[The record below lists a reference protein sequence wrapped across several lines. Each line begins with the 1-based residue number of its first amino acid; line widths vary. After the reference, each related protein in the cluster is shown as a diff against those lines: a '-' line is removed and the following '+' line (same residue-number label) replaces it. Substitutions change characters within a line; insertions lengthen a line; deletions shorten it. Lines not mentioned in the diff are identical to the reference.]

1 MTGQDQLGREPSP
14 TPAAARHRPFP
25 HTAHAA
31 PATAR
36 HRHDN
41 SSWPPV
47 QWEEHTWTLPAVS
60 GPRSH
65 RDLHPHRYSAAV
77 PPRIAHLTPNPS
89 RRSLTLATR
98 AAFTLTEFDT
108 EMGERAHDLAPLLLH
123 VEAICSSR
131 IENLTASA
139 RAVLSAEMG
148 ARAPRH
154 AGEINANTRAMQVA
168 LDRSEDITADTVTA
182 IHATL
187 MEGQTRHTPG
197 RCREEAVW
205 VGTQVDSPVGAE
217 YVAPHHT
224 LVPELIEN
232 LVTFTRRTDIPA
244 VVSIALA
251 HAQFETIHPFTD
263 GNGRTG
269 RALAQ
274 AMLRHLG
281 VTRAAPVPLSGGLL
295 TDVDGYYAALTAY
308 RAGDI
313 DPIVEVFA
321 NASLRA
327 VDNARQLVED
337 IDRIRADWQD
347 RLPVPRNSNAWRM
360 LNLIARRPVLTP
372 GAAAVEVGIP
382 ALDVRETLRD
392 LRTAGILRTQQEYR
406 LGLFF
411 RSPEILAAVDALVE
425 SARLSGRQ
433 PTVEVVG
440 ETTEQCR

>member
-1 MTGQDQLGREPSP
+1 MTGQDRQRLDPPRTPTTPSQ
-14 TPAAARHRPFP
+14 RPFP

-36 HRHDN
+36 HRHDSN
-41 SSWPPV
+41 WPPV
-47 QWEEHTWTLPAVS
+47 EWEEHDWTPPAVS

-65 RDLHPHRYSAAV
+65 RDLYPHRYSAAI
-77 PPRIAHLTPNPS
+77 PPLIAHLTPNLSMPV
-89 RRSLTLATR
+89 LTLATQ
-98 AAFTLTEFDT
+98 AAFALTEFDT

-154 AGEINANTRAMQVA
+154 ASEINANTRATQVA
-168 LDRSEDITADTVTA
+168 LDLSDHITADTITA

-187 MEGQTRHTPG
+187 MAGQTRHTPG
-197 RCREEAVW
+197 RWRVEAVW
-205 VGTQVDSPVGAE
+205 VGTRSDCPVGAE
-217 YVAPHHT
+217 YVAPHHN

-232 LVTFTRRTDIPA
+232 LVAFTRRTDIPA

-392 LRTAGILRTQQEYR
+392 LRTAGILRAQREFR
-406 LGLFF
+406 LGLLY
-411 RSPEILAAVDALVE
+411 RSPEILAATDALLLRSDGAFECVPRE
-425 SARLSGRQ
+425 DQ
-433 PTVEVVG
+433 HP
-440 ETTEQCR
+440 